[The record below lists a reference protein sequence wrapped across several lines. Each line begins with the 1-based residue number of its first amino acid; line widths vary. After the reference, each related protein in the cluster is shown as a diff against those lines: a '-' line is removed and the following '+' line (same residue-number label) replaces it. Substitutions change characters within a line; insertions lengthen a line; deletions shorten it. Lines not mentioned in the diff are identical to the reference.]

1 MSLNSEQML
10 PARVRK
16 MRQMEDLLNVE
27 DIILIEIERIID
39 EMYGAAALLHEELVN
54 EAWLKEKLD
63 ARTGADTTV
72 EADADKLLATIT
84 LDVSKIVGVDMKD
97 IRAFLNKW
105 LPAHLRYRVILLI
118 ESGYISP
125 EKYTVTGMALGYEA
139 QFWPVRTLNG
149 AWLLDGTYNLD
160 AVRKLKIAH
169 HVRYMDNYTL
179 ADDNKKKL
187 HQALLYIRQALG
199 KMRLR
204 MKNDWQVFRFEYTKK
219 NGKKTGRCVSAMG
232 WLFYRSKVLIRKHIL
247 LHVERIARK
256 LHKKEEN
263 GQRFPL
269 GLCRGFV
276 SLLGWI
282 THSETYDWYL
292 IHIKELVNVRKIKR
306 IISKMTREVNR
317 HAGMEKGTLQRAA

>member
-27 DIILIEIERIID
+27 DIILAEIERIID

-97 IRAFLNKW
+97 IRAFLDKW

-160 AVRKLKIAH
+160 AVRKADEYGLTYEIGEIELHEDFTEA
-169 HVRYMDNYTL
+169 VRFMTAICQDENTVGMVSMGFES
-179 ADDNKKKL
+179 
-187 HQALLYIRQALG
+187 QF
-199 KMRLR
+199 
-204 MKNDWQVFRFEYTKK
+204 WQVPTLNGAWKLDGSVLLEILRHPHEYGQHFDF
-219 NGKKTGRCVSAMG
+219 GK
-232 WLFYRSKVLIRKHIL
+232 I
-247 LHVERIARK
+247 EN
-256 LHKKEEN
+256 KEEN
-263 GQRFPL
+263 DYR
-269 GLCRGFV
+269 
-276 SLLGWI
+276 
-282 THSETYDWYL
+282 
-292 IHIKELVNVRKIKR
+292 VRLDKDLWFLDGSQNLNGKR
-306 IISKMTREVNR
+306 ILDAERRE
-317 HAGMEKGTLQRAA
+317 EELT

>member
-27 DIILIEIERIID
+27 DIILSEIERIID
-39 EMYGAAALLHEELVN
+39 EMYGAAAMLHEELVN

-97 IRAFLNKW
+97 IRAFLDKW

-125 EKYTVTGMALGYEA
+125 EKYTMTGMALGYEA

-160 AVRKLKIAH
+160 AVRKADEYGLTYEIGEIELHEDFTEA
-169 HVRYMDNYTL
+169 VRLMTAIYQEENTVGTVSMGFES
-179 ADDNKKKL
+179 
-187 HQALLYIRQALG
+187 QF
-199 KMRLR
+199 
-204 MKNDWQVFRFEYTKK
+204 WQVPTLNGAWKLDGSVLLEILRHPHEYGQHFDF
-219 NGKKTGRCVSAMG
+219 GK
-232 WLFYRSKVLIRKHIL
+232 I
-247 LHVERIARK
+247 EN
-256 LHKKEEN
+256 KEEN
-263 GQRFPL
+263 NYR
-269 GLCRGFV
+269 
-276 SLLGWI
+276 
-282 THSETYDWYL
+282 
-292 IHIKELVNVRKIKR
+292 VRLDKDLWFLDGSQNLNGKR
-306 IISKMTREVNR
+306 ILDAERRE
-317 HAGMEKGTLQRAA
+317 EELT

>member
-27 DIILIEIERIID
+27 DIILAEIERIID

-63 ARTGADTTV
+63 AQTGADTTV

-97 IRAFLNKW
+97 IRAFLDKW

-160 AVRKLKIAH
+160 AVRK
-169 HVRYMDNYTL
+169 
-179 ADDNKKKL
+179 ADEYGLTYEIGEIEL
-187 HQALLYIRQALG
+187 HEDFTEAARFMTAICQDENTVGMVSMGFESQF
-199 KMRLR
+199 
-204 MKNDWQVFRFEYTKK
+204 WQVPTLNGAWKLDGSVLLEILRHPHEYGQHFDF
-219 NGKKTGRCVSAMG
+219 GK
-232 WLFYRSKVLIRKHIL
+232 I
-247 LHVERIARK
+247 EN
-256 LHKKEEN
+256 KEEN
-263 GQRFPL
+263 DYR
-269 GLCRGFV
+269 
-276 SLLGWI
+276 
-282 THSETYDWYL
+282 
-292 IHIKELVNVRKIKR
+292 VRLDKDLWFLDGSQNLNGKR
-306 IISKMTREVNR
+306 ILDAERRE
-317 HAGMEKGTLQRAA
+317 EELT

>member
-27 DIILIEIERIID
+27 DIILAEIERIID
-39 EMYGAAALLHEELVN
+39 EMYGAAAMLHEELVN

-97 IRAFLNKW
+97 IRAFLDKW

-160 AVRKLKIAH
+160 AVRK
-169 HVRYMDNYTL
+169 
-179 ADDNKKKL
+179 ADEYGLTYEIGEIEL
-187 HQALLYIRQALG
+187 HEDFTEAARFMTAICQDENTVGMVSMGFESQF
-199 KMRLR
+199 
-204 MKNDWQVFRFEYTKK
+204 WQVPTLNGAWKLDGSVLLEILRHPHEYGQHFDF
-219 NGKKTGRCVSAMG
+219 GK
-232 WLFYRSKVLIRKHIL
+232 I
-247 LHVERIARK
+247 EN
-256 LHKKEEN
+256 KEEN
-263 GQRFPL
+263 DYR
-269 GLCRGFV
+269 
-276 SLLGWI
+276 
-282 THSETYDWYL
+282 
-292 IHIKELVNVRKIKR
+292 VRLDKDLWFLDGSQNLNGKR
-306 IISKMTREVNR
+306 ILDAERRE
-317 HAGMEKGTLQRAA
+317 EELT

>member
-27 DIILIEIERIID
+27 DIILSEIERIID
-39 EMYGAAALLHEELVN
+39 EMYGAAAMLHEELVN

-84 LDVSKIVGVDMKD
+84 LDVSKIMGVDMKD
-97 IRAFLNKW
+97 IRAFLDKW

-125 EKYTVTGMALGYEA
+125 EKYTMTGMALGYEA

-160 AVRKLKIAH
+160 AVRKADEYGLTYEIGEIELHEDFTEA
-169 HVRYMDNYTL
+169 VRFMTAIYQEENTVGTVSMGFES
-179 ADDNKKKL
+179 
-187 HQALLYIRQALG
+187 QF
-199 KMRLR
+199 
-204 MKNDWQVFRFEYTKK
+204 WQVPTLNGAWKLDGSVLLEILRHPHEYGQHFDF
-219 NGKKTGRCVSAMG
+219 GK
-232 WLFYRSKVLIRKHIL
+232 I
-247 LHVERIARK
+247 EN
-256 LHKKEEN
+256 KEEN
-263 GQRFPL
+263 DYR
-269 GLCRGFV
+269 
-276 SLLGWI
+276 
-282 THSETYDWYL
+282 
-292 IHIKELVNVRKIKR
+292 VRLDKDLWFLDGSQNLNGKR
-306 IISKMTREVNR
+306 ILDAERRE
-317 HAGMEKGTLQRAA
+317 EELT

>member
-27 DIILIEIERIID
+27 DIILAEIERIID

-97 IRAFLNKW
+97 IRAFLDKW

-125 EKYTVTGMALGYEA
+125 EKSTVTGMALGYEA

-160 AVRKLKIAH
+160 AVRK
-169 HVRYMDNYTL
+169 
-179 ADDNKKKL
+179 ADEYGLTYEIGEIEL
-187 HQALLYIRQALG
+187 HEDFTEAARFMTAICQDENTVGMVSMGFESQF
-199 KMRLR
+199 
-204 MKNDWQVFRFEYTKK
+204 WQVPTLNGAWKLDGSVLLEILRHPHEYGQHFDF
-219 NGKKTGRCVSAMG
+219 GK
-232 WLFYRSKVLIRKHIL
+232 I
-247 LHVERIARK
+247 EN
-256 LHKKEEN
+256 KEEN
-263 GQRFPL
+263 DYR
-269 GLCRGFV
+269 
-276 SLLGWI
+276 
-282 THSETYDWYL
+282 
-292 IHIKELVNVRKIKR
+292 VRLDKDLWFLDGSQNLNGKR
-306 IISKMTREVNR
+306 ILDAERRE
-317 HAGMEKGTLQRAA
+317 EELT

>member
-97 IRAFLNKW
+97 IRAFLDKW

-160 AVRKLKIAH
+160 AVRK
-169 HVRYMDNYTL
+169 
-179 ADDNKKKL
+179 ADEYGLTYEIGEIEL
-187 HQALLYIRQALG
+187 HEDFTEAARFMTAICQEENTVGMVSMGFESQF
-199 KMRLR
+199 
-204 MKNDWQVFRFEYTKK
+204 WQVPTLNGAWKLDGSVLLEILRHPHEYGQHFDF
-219 NGKKTGRCVSAMG
+219 GK
-232 WLFYRSKVLIRKHIL
+232 I
-247 LHVERIARK
+247 EN
-256 LHKKEEN
+256 KEEN
-263 GQRFPL
+263 DY
-269 GLCRGFV
+269 
-276 SLLGWI
+276 
-282 THSETYDWYL
+282 H
-292 IHIKELVNVRKIKR
+292 VRLDKDLWFLDGSQKLNGKR
-306 IISKMTREVNR
+306 ILDAERRE
-317 HAGMEKGTLQRAA
+317 EELT

>member
-27 DIILIEIERIID
+27 DIILAEIERIID

-97 IRAFLNKW
+97 IRAFLDKW

-160 AVRKLKIAH
+160 AVRK
-169 HVRYMDNYTL
+169 
-179 ADDNKKKL
+179 ADEYGLTYEIGEIEL
-187 HQALLYIRQALG
+187 HEDFTEVARFMTAICQEENTVGMVSMGFESQF
-199 KMRLR
+199 
-204 MKNDWQVFRFEYTKK
+204 WQVPTLNGAWKLDGSVLLEILRHPHEYGQHFDF
-219 NGKKTGRCVSAMG
+219 GK
-232 WLFYRSKVLIRKHIL
+232 I
-247 LHVERIARK
+247 EN
-256 LHKKEEN
+256 KEEN
-263 GQRFPL
+263 DY
-269 GLCRGFV
+269 
-276 SLLGWI
+276 
-282 THSETYDWYL
+282 H
-292 IHIKELVNVRKIKR
+292 VRLDKDLWFLDGSQNLNGKR
-306 IISKMTREVNR
+306 ILDAERRE
-317 HAGMEKGTLQRAA
+317 EELT

>member
-54 EAWLKEKLD
+54 EAWLKEKLV
-63 ARTGADTTV
+63 ARKGADTTV

-97 IRAFLNKW
+97 IRAFLDKW

-160 AVRKLKIAH
+160 AVRK
-169 HVRYMDNYTL
+169 
-179 ADDNKKKL
+179 ADEYGLTYEIGEIEL
-187 HQALLYIRQALG
+187 HEDFTEAARFMTAICQEENTVGMVSMGFESQF
-199 KMRLR
+199 
-204 MKNDWQVFRFEYTKK
+204 WQVPTLNGAWKLDGSVLLEILRHPHEYGQHFDF
-219 NGKKTGRCVSAMG
+219 GK
-232 WLFYRSKVLIRKHIL
+232 I
-247 LHVERIARK
+247 EN
-256 LHKKEEN
+256 KEEN
-263 GQRFPL
+263 DY
-269 GLCRGFV
+269 
-276 SLLGWI
+276 
-282 THSETYDWYL
+282 H
-292 IHIKELVNVRKIKR
+292 VRLDKDLWFLDGSQNLNGKR
-306 IISKMTREVNR
+306 ILDAERRE
-317 HAGMEKGTLQRAA
+317 EELT

>member
-27 DIILIEIERIID
+27 DVILIEIERIID

-97 IRAFLNKW
+97 IRAFLDKW

-160 AVRKLKIAH
+160 AVRK
-169 HVRYMDNYTL
+169 
-179 ADDNKKKL
+179 ADEYGLTYEIGEIEL
-187 HQALLYIRQALG
+187 HEDFTEAARFMTAICQEENTVGMVSMGFESQF
-199 KMRLR
+199 
-204 MKNDWQVFRFEYTKK
+204 WQVPTLNGAWKLDGSVLLEILRHPHEYGQHFDFGMIE
-219 NGKKTGRCVSAMG
+219 N
-232 WLFYRSKVLIRKHIL
+232 
-247 LHVERIARK
+247 
-256 LHKKEEN
+256 KEEN
-263 GQRFPL
+263 DYR
-269 GLCRGFV
+269 
-276 SLLGWI
+276 
-282 THSETYDWYL
+282 
-292 IHIKELVNVRKIKR
+292 VRLDKDLWFLDGSQNLNGKR
-306 IISKMTREVNR
+306 ILDAERRE
-317 HAGMEKGTLQRAA
+317 EELT